1 MPRRPSNPRL
11 ANIED
16 WRDGAEADPGF
27 VTALARGLEILRAFG
42 RDDRYLGNGE
52 LAKRTGI
59 PKSTVSRLTQTLT
72 SLGYLRYVDQLERY
86 QLGPGVLALGYRYL
100 AGNGVRDI
108 AHPHM
113 QALADSTDCSVALG
127 AGDRSEMVYVDVCQG
142 RGPLILR
149 LDVGA
154 RIPMPVTSMGRAYI
168 AGLSEADR
176 EATLARLKTQ
186 YGDDWPA
193 IARGIDEAMRYHADH
208 GYCMSE
214 GDWNRDVASAG
225 IPLVLEGGA
234 HVMAFNC
241 GGSSLRLTRRVL
253 ERTIGPRLLELVR
266 LVERDLAGAPAGSIG
281 FPPRDAGS

>member
-16 WRDGAEADPGF
+16 WRHGAEADPGF

-72 SLGYLRYVDQLERY
+72 SLGYLRYVDQIERY

-127 AGDRSEMVYVDVCQG
+127 SGDRSEMVYIDVCQG

-168 AGLSEADR
+168 AGLPEADR
-176 EATLARLKTQ
+176 EAVLARLQ
-186 YGDDWPA
+186 AHHGDEWPFL
-193 IARGIDEAMRYHADH
+193 RKGLEEALKFYADH
-208 GYCMSE
+208 GYCLSE

-225 IPLVLEGGA
+225 VPLVLEGGA
-234 HVMAFNC
+234 HVLAFNC
-241 GGSSLRLTRRVL
+241 GGSSLRLTRSVL
-253 ERTIGPRLLELVR
+253 ERTVGPRLVETVR
-266 LVERDLAGAPAGSIG
+266 LVEHDLAGAPTATAG
-281 FPPRDAGS
+281 FRPREPGI

>member
-11 ANIED
+11 TNIED
-16 WRDGAEADPGF
+16 WRDGADADPGF

-42 RDDRYLGNGE
+42 HDDRYLGNGE

-72 SLGYLRYVDQLERY
+72 ALGYLRYVDHLERY

-127 AGDRSEMVYVDVCQG
+127 SGDRSEMVYVDVCQG

-168 AGLSEADR
+168 AGLPEAER
-176 EATLARLKTQ
+176 EALLGRLQTL
-186 YGDDWPA
+186 YGDSWPGLR
-193 IARGIDEAMRYHADH
+193 RGVDESMRYYADH
-208 GYCMSE
+208 GYCLSE

-225 IPLVLEGGA
+225 VPLVLEGGA
-234 HVMAFNC
+234 HILAFNC

-253 ERTIGPRLLELVR
+253 EHTVGPRLLALVR
-266 LVERDLAGAPAGSIG
+266 NVERDLIGAPAQRLDDGVNEYG
-281 FPPRDAGS
+281 V

>member
-11 ANIED
+11 ANIQD

-52 LAKRTGI
+52 LSKRTGI

-86 QLGPGVLALGYRYL
+86 QLGPGVLALGYRFL
-100 AGNGVRDI
+100 AGNGMRDI

-127 AGDRSEMVYVDVCQG
+127 SADRSEMVYVDVCQG

-149 LDVGA
+149 LDIGA
-154 RIPMPVTSMGRAYI
+154 RLPMPMTSMGRAYI
-168 AGLSEADR
+168 AGLRDTDR
-176 EATLARLKTQ
+176 ETLYARLQ
-186 YGDDWPA
+186 AHYGDDWPTLRA
-193 IARGIDEAMRYHADH
+193 GLDAALRFH
-208 GYCMSE
+208 GENGYVVSE
-214 GDWNRDVASAG
+214 GEWNRDVASAG
-225 IPLVLEGGA
+225 VPLVLEGGA

-241 GGSSLRLTRRVL
+241 GGSAQRLSRRVL
-253 ERTIGPRLLELVR
+253 ERTVGPRLMELVR
-266 LVERDLAGAPAGSIG
+266 LVERDLAGAAGG
-281 FPPRDAGS
+281 RLRDLVG

>member
-86 QLGPGVLALGYRYL
+86 QLGPGVLALGYRFL
-100 AGNGVRDI
+100 AGNGMRDL

-127 AGDRSEMVYVDVCQG
+127 AADRSEMVYIDVCQG

-149 LDVGA
+149 LDIGA
-154 RIPMPVTSMGRAYI
+154 RLPMPTTSMGRAYI
-168 AGLSEADR
+168 AGMAEADR
-176 EATLARLKTQ
+176 EALYARLQ
-186 YGDDWPA
+186 AHHGDDWPRLRA
-193 IARGIDEAMRYHADH
+193 GLDAAMRFHAEH
-208 GYCMSE
+208 GYVVSE
-214 GDWNRDVASAG
+214 GEWNRDVASAG
-225 IPLVLEGGA
+225 APLVLEGGA
-234 HVMAFNC
+234 HVLAFNC
-241 GGSSLRLTRRVL
+241 GGSSQRLSRRVL
-253 ERTIGPRLLELVR
+253 ERTVGPRLLELVR
-266 LVERDLAGAPAGSIG
+266 LVERDLAGVPAGLPG
-281 FPPRDAGS
+281 TRLRDFGS

>member
-11 ANIED
+11 ANIQD

-52 LAKRTGI
+52 LSKRTGI

-72 SLGYLRYVDQLERY
+72 SLGYLRYVEQLERY
-86 QLGPGVLALGYRYL
+86 QLGPGVLALGYRFL
-100 AGNGVRDI
+100 AGNGMRDI

-127 AGDRSEMVYVDVCQG
+127 SADRSEMVYVDVCQG

-149 LDVGA
+149 LDIGA
-154 RIPMPVTSMGRAYI
+154 RLPMPMTSMGRAYI
-168 AGLSEADR
+168 AGLRDADR
-176 EATLARLKTQ
+176 ETLYARLQ
-186 YGDDWPA
+186 AHYGDDWPKLRA
-193 IARGIDEAMRYHADH
+193 GLDAALRFH
-208 GYCMSE
+208 GENGYVVSE
-214 GDWNRDVASAG
+214 GEWNRDVASAG
-225 IPLVLEGGA
+225 VPLVLEGGA

-241 GGSSLRLTRRVL
+241 GGSSQRLSRRVL
-253 ERTIGPRLLELVR
+253 ERTVGPRLMELVR
-266 LVERDLAGAPAGSIG
+266 LVERDLAGAAVGRLRDLGS
-281 FPPRDAGS
+281 

>member
-42 RDDRYLGNGE
+42 SDDRYLGNGE

-86 QLGPGVLALGYRYL
+86 QLGPGVLALGYRFL
-100 AGNGVRDI
+100 AGNGIRDI

-127 AGDRSEMVYVDVCQG
+127 SADRSEMVYIDVCQG

-149 LDVGA
+149 LEVGA
-154 RIPMPVTSMGRAYI
+154 RLPMPTTSMGRAYV
-168 AGLSEADR
+168 AGLGEAAR
-176 EATLARLKTQ
+176 EALYGRLEAHH
-186 YGDDWPA
+186 GEAWPKLRA
-193 IARGIDEAMRYHADH
+193 GLDAAMRFHADH
-208 GYCMSE
+208 GYVVSE
-214 GDWNRDVASAG
+214 GEWNRDVASAG
-225 IPLVLEGGA
+225 VPLVLEGGA
-234 HVMAFNC
+234 HVLAFNC
-241 GGSSLRLTRRVL
+241 GGSSQRLGRRVL
-253 ERTIGPRLLELVR
+253 ERTVGPRLMELVR
-266 LVERDLAGAPAGSIG
+266 LVERDLAGAAGL
-281 FPPRDAGS
+281 RTNRAGN

>member
-16 WRDGAEADPGF
+16 WRDGADADPGF

-127 AGDRSEMVYVDVCQG
+127 AGDGSFKALDPLGRLFDGTWSAVDDQG
-142 RGPLILR
+142 AKLKLR
-149 LDVGA
+149 PGV
-154 RIPMPVTSMGRAYI
+154 
-168 AGLSEADR
+168 EA
-176 EATLARLKTQ
+176 ASPAASVAALARS
-186 YGDDWPA
+186 
-193 IARGIDEAMRYHADH
+193 R
-208 GYCMSE
+208 S
-214 GDWNRDVASAG
+214 
-225 IPLVLEGGA
+225 
-234 HVMAFNC
+234 
-241 GGSSLRLTRRVL
+241 
-253 ERTIGPRLLELVR
+253 
-266 LVERDLAGAPAGSIG
+266 APATARRWSMSTSA
-281 FPPRDAGS
+281 RAAGR

>member
-1 MPRRPSNPRL
+1 MPRRPTNPRL
-11 ANIED
+11 TNIED
-16 WRDGAEADPGF
+16 WRAGADADPGF

-100 AGNGVRDI
+100 AGNGVRDL

-127 AGDRSEMVYVDVCQG
+127 TGDRSEMVYTDVCQG
-142 RGPLILR
+142 KGPLILR

-168 AGLSEADR
+168 AGLPEADR
-176 EATLARLKTQ
+176 DSLLARLKVH
-186 YGDDWPA
+186 YGDAWPA
-193 IARGIDEAMRYHADH
+193 LRDGIDQSLRFYADH
-208 GYCMSE
+208 GYCVSE

-225 IPLVLEGGA
+225 VPLVLEGGA
-234 HVMAFNC
+234 HVLAFNC

-253 ERTIGPRLLELVR
+253 ERSIGPRLQELVR
-266 LVERDLAGAPAGSIG
+266 LVERDLTGGGAPTLDYGA
-281 FPPRDAGS
+281 

>member
-16 WRDGAEADPGF
+16 WRDGADADPGF

-72 SLGYLRYVDQLERY
+72 SLGYLRYVDHLERY
-86 QLGPGVLALGYRYL
+86 QLGPGVLALGYRFL
-100 AGNGVRDI
+100 AGNGVRDV
-108 AHPHM
+108 ARPHM
-113 QALADSTDCSVALG
+113 QALADSTDCAVALG
-127 AGDRSEMVYVDVCQG
+127 TGDRSEMVYVDVCQG

-149 LDVGA
+149 LEAGA
-154 RIPMPVTSMGRAYI
+154 RIPMPVTSMGRAYL
-168 AGLSEADR
+168 AGLAEADR
-176 EATLARLKTQ
+176 ELLMDRLQ
-186 YGDDWPA
+186 AHHGDAWPA
-193 IARGIDEAMRYHADH
+193 LREGIDRSLQHYADH
-208 GYCMSE
+208 GYCVSE

-225 IPLVLEGGA
+225 VPLVLEGGA
-234 HVMAFNC
+234 HVLAINC

-253 ERTIGPRLLELVR
+253 ERTIGPRLQDLVR
-266 LVERDLAGAPAGSIG
+266 LVERELAGAPAGADRPKHQG
-281 FPPRDAGS
+281 C

>member
-1 MPRRPSNPRL
+1 MPRRPTNPRL

-16 WRDGAEADPGF
+16 WRAGADADPGF

-72 SLGYLRYVDQLERY
+72 SLGYLRYVEQLERY

-100 AGNGVRDI
+100 AGNGVRDL

-127 AGDRSEMVYVDVCQG
+127 TGDRSEMVYTDVCQG
-142 RGPLILR
+142 KGPLILR

-168 AGLSEADR
+168 AGLPEADR
-176 EATLARLKTQ
+176 EPLLARLKAH
-186 YGDDWPA
+186 YGDAWPA
-193 IARGIDEAMRYHADH
+193 LRDGIDRSLKFYADH
-208 GYCMSE
+208 GYCVSE

-225 IPLVLEGGA
+225 APLVLEGGA
-234 HVMAFNC
+234 HVLAFNC

-253 ERTIGPRLLELVR
+253 ERTVGPRLLELVR
-266 LVERDLAGAPAGSIG
+266 AVERDLAGGAAGAVDYG
-281 FPPRDAGS
+281 P